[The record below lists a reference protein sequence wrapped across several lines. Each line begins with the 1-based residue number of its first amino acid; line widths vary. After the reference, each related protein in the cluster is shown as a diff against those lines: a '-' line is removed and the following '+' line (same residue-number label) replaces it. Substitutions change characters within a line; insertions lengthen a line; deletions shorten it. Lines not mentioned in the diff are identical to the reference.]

1 MNSIRVTFS
10 IADLNAMDQDPDQY
24 LDDKAQYDETDEAVT
39 NAVVNGQSG
48 GAQSKGTTTK
58 VDKE

>member
-10 IADLNAMDQDPDQY
+10 IADINA
-24 LDDKAQYDETDEAVT
+24 LDTDLDSYTEDKAQYDETDEAVT

-58 VDKE
+58 GD